1 MATTNSSERRVSGD
15 DLTWSE
21 LADAARQL
29 AHRRSMDAAAAF
41 RTNAAEGVR
50 NAMGLRG
57 EPVPPCLDPEVSAL
71 PIGGAART
79 LHADLASMVIGG
91 VASLFLQSLHPLA
104 VAGVV
109 QHSSYRTDPLGR
121 LQRTANFVGTVTY
134 GTKDDAAR
142 QVAMVRRIHA
152 RVQGTTADGR
162 PYSALDPDLV
172 TWVHV
177 AEVAM
182 FAAAAARYGTTPVTE
197 EFLDTYYAEL
207 APQALALGATSVPSS
222 ARGVAEYFSAVRP
235 ELAFTA
241 EAREIRKFLLRGV
254 AKTPAQIAG
263 YGVVVAAAIALLPPW
278 ARRMLHL
285 PLVPLARPLLIVP
298 AATAFATTI
307 RLAVPTPPLV

>member
-1 MATTNSSERRVSGD
+1 
-15 DLTWSE
+15 
-21 LADAARQL
+21 
-29 AHRRSMDAAAAF
+29 MDAAATL
-41 RTNAAEGVR
+41 RTSAAEGVR
-50 NAMGLRG
+50 SAMGLSG
-57 EPVPPCLDPEVSAL
+57 EAVPPCLDPEVSAL

-134 GTKDDAAR
+134 GTKDEAAR

-162 PYSALDPDLV
+162 RYSALDPDLV

-182 FAAAAARYGTTPVTE
+182 FAAAAARYGTASVTE
-197 EFLDTYYAEL
+197 DFLDDYYAEL
-207 APQALALGATSVPSS
+207 APQALALGATSVPTT
-222 ARGVAEYFSAVRP
+222 AREVAQYFTAVRP
-235 ELAFTA
+235 ELSLTA

-254 AKTPAQIAG
+254 AKTPAQVAG

-278 ARRMLHL
+278 ARRMLNL
-285 PLVPLARPLLIVP
+285 PLVPLTRPLLIIP
-298 AATAFATTI
+298 AATAFAATI